1 MIKEVP
7 IKLNVDEISASDK
20 HALSEILNNARKIS
34 KKYNISEEDVFKLSQ
49 ENAKAIPLSVLCS
62 NLAPLEAAVSY
73 LKDTSGF
80 SINEISKLLGR
91 DYKNIWATYNN
102 AKKRKLNAKKCSEE
116 SKKILIPIDAFSNPN
131 RGIFES
137 AVLFLKGTLGMKYSR
152 IAKITGRDQRT
163 IWNAHHKAE
172 GKAK

>member
-1 MIKEVP
+1 MSKEVP
-7 IKLNVDEISASDK
+7 VRFNFEEMPASDK
-20 HALSEILNNARKIS
+20 HALSEILNKARKIS
-34 KKYNISEEDVFKLSQ
+34 KKYNISEEDVFRISQ
-49 ENAKAIPLSVLCS
+49 ENAKAIPLNVLCS
-62 NLAPLEAAVSY
+62 DLAPLEAVVSY

-80 SINEISKLLGR
+80 SINEISKLLRR

-102 AKKRKLNAKKCSEE
+102 AKKRKVTEKKCSEE

-131 RGIFES
+131 HGIFES

-163 IWNAHHKAE
+163 VWNAHHKAE
-172 GKAK
+172 GKGK